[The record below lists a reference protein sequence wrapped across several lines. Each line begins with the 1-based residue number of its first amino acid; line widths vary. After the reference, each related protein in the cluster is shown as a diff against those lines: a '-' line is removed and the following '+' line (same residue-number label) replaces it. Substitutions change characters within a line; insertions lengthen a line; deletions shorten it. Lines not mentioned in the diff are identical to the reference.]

1 VNPSTSLGL
10 RLTALRRPVL
20 LLLTLAAFLA
30 IGRVLP
36 IGDWLVASSSYL
48 RHTGSI
54 GIVGFILAYT
64 VGAFLFVPAAM
75 FTFVAGFS
83 LGAGYGVLVAIPGI
97 ATSSFLVFLLAR
109 TLLRKNV
116 EGWLSRD
123 PRFLVLD
130 RLLARLGPRA
140 VVLLRFSP
148 ISPFSILN
156 YAFGLTGIPKRHYL
170 VATCIGTI
178 PGSIFFAQLGAVA
191 PHLGCI
197 AEGRLPDGGLAQTIM
212 LLVGLVLTALVGLW
226 LAVIAKR
233 ALHDAEMPKDTP
245 SSPPEEPHPIEG

>member
-1 VNPSTSLGL
+1 MA
-10 RLTALRRPVL
+10 ALRRPL
-20 LLLTLAAFLA
+20 LLLIALIAFVAL
-30 IGRVLP
+30 GRVLP
-36 IGDWLVASSSYL
+36 IGTWLVAGSSYL
-48 RHTGSI
+48 RGAGAV
-54 GIVGFILAYT
+54 GIVGFILAYSL
-64 VGAFLFVPAAM
+64 GALLFVPAAM

-83 LGAGYGVLVAIPGI
+83 LGASRGVLVAIPGI

-116 EGWLSRD
+116 EGWLSKD

-178 PGSIFFAQLGAVA
+178 PGSVFFAQLGAVA

-212 LLVGLVLTALVGLW
+212 LLIGLTLTALVGLW
-226 LAVIAKR
+226 LGIVAKR
-233 ALHDAEMPKDTP
+233 SLREFEPWNEPTRRPCSAETRQ
-245 SSPPEEPHPIEG
+245 